1 MFCNKQD
8 AEGIMARG
16 LEAARQPGETSAIG
30 RLLTWRR
37 RRLIIAFL
45 FVLPALINFAVFRYI
60 PIVASLRASL
70 YQYSLLGGY
79 GDFVGLAHY
88 NRMLTDPVFWRSLQA
103 SALFVLYKVPL
114 QIVFSLGLA
123 ILLSRQTIGTAIVR
137 SAILTPMVT
146 SIIIVSIIWAMM
158 YQSQNGLFQSML
170 VTLGFRKIPFLSDT
184 RYALP
189 AISVMM
195 IWKDIG
201 FSFIIFVA
209 GLKGIP
215 EMYYEAAIVDG
226 ANRWQLLW
234 HITLPLLKPVLM
246 FVIVT
251 QTIFSFQVFVPVYQ
265 MTLGGPLD
273 STKVLVY
280 YIYQQG
286 FRFQDMGYASAI
298 SIVTLVLLL
307 LISWIQM
314 RFLRVDD

>member
-1 MFCNKQD
+1 M
-8 AEGIMARG
+8 
-16 LEAARQPGETSAIG
+16 
-30 RLLTWRR
+30 TWRR
-37 RRLIIAFL
+37 RQTMIAFL
-45 FVLPALINFAVFRYI
+45 FILPALINFTIFRYI
-60 PIVASLRASL
+60 PIFMSMYASMFE
-70 YQYSLLGGY
+70 YSLLGGY
-79 GDFVGLAHY
+79 GDFIGLQHY
-88 NRMLTDPVFWRSLQA
+88 QRMMTDPVFWRSLQA
-103 SALFVLYKVPL
+103 TVLFVLYKVPL
-114 QIVFSLGLA
+114 QVAFSLGLA
-123 ILLSRQTIGTAIVR
+123 ILLVRQSLGTAIVR

-158 YQSQNGLFQSML
+158 FQSQNGLFQSML
-170 VTLGFRKIPFLSDT
+170 VAMGFRKTPFLSDANL
-184 RYALP
+184 ALP

-209 GLKGIP
+209 GLKGIS
-215 EMYYEAAIVDG
+215 ETYYEAAIVDG
-226 ANRWQLLW
+226 ANRWQLFL

-273 STKVLVY
+273 STKVIVY

-307 LISWIQM
+307 LVSWLQM
-314 RFLRVDD
+314 RFLRADD

>member
-1 MFCNKQD
+1 
-8 AEGIMARG
+8 MAQR
-16 LEAARQPGETSAIG
+16 LETARKPGDSSAIG
-30 RLLTWRR
+30 GLLTWRKR
-37 RRLIIAFL
+37 QLIIAFL
-45 FVLPALINFAVFRYI
+45 FVLPALINFAIFRYI
-60 PIVASLRASL
+60 PIVESLRASL

-88 NRMLTDPVFWRSLQA
+88 QRMVTDPTFWRSLQA
-103 SALFVLYKVPL
+103 TVLFVLYKVPA
-114 QIVFSLGLA
+114 QIILSLGLA

-146 SIIIVSIIWAMM
+146 SMIIVSILWAQM
-158 YQSQNGLFQSML
+158 YQSQNGLFQSIL
-170 VTLGFRKIPFLSDT
+170 VTMGLKKIPFLSDV

-189 AISVMM
+189 AISFMM

-215 EMYYEAAIVDG
+215 ETYYEAAIVDG
-226 ANRWQLLW
+226 ANRWQLFRN
-234 HITLPLLKPVLM
+234 ITVPLLKPVLM

-273 STKVLVY
+273 STKVIVY
-280 YIYQQG
+280 YVYQQG
-286 FRFQDMGYASAI
+286 FRLQDMGYASAI
-298 SIVTLVLLL
+298 SIVTLVMLL
-307 LISWIQM
+307 LISWVQM
-314 RFLRVDD
+314 RFLRVDE

>member
-1 MFCNKQD
+1 
-8 AEGIMARG
+8 MAQR
-16 LEAARQPGETSAIG
+16 LDAARQPGETSAIG

-37 RRLIIAFL
+37 RQLIIAFL

-60 PIVASLRASL
+60 PIIASFRASL

-88 NRMLTDPVFWRSLQA
+88 SRMLTDPVFWRALQA

-114 QIVFSLGLA
+114 QLVLSLGLA

-158 YQSQNGLFQSML
+158 YQSQNGLFQSAL
-170 VTLGFRKIPFLSDT
+170 VSLGFRKIPFLSDA
-184 RYALP
+184 RYALA

-226 ANRWQLLW
+226 ANRWQLFAN
-234 HITLPLLKPVLM
+234 ITVPLLKPVLM

-265 MTLGGPLD
+265 MTMGGPLD

-286 FRFQDMGYASAI
+286 FNFQDMGYASAI

-307 LISWIQM
+307 LVSWVQM
-314 RFLRVDD
+314 RFLRIDD

>member
-1 MFCNKQD
+1 
-8 AEGIMARG
+8 MAQR
-16 LEAARQPGETSAIG
+16 LDAARQPGETSAIG

-37 RRLIIAFL
+37 RQLIIAFL

-60 PIVASLRASL
+60 PIIASFRASL

-88 NRMLTDPVFWRSLQA
+88 SRMLTDPVFWRAMQA

-114 QIVFSLGLA
+114 QIALSLGLA
-123 ILLSRQTIGTAIVR
+123 ILLSRQTVGTAIVR

-158 YQSQNGLFQSML
+158 YQSQNGLFQSAL
-170 VTLGFRKIPFLSDT
+170 VSMGFKKMAFLSDA

-286 FRFQDMGYASAI
+286 FNFQDMGYASAI
-298 SIVTLVLLL
+298 SIVTLLL
-307 LISWIQM
+307 LISWVQM
-314 RFLRVDD
+314 RFLRMDD

>member
-1 MFCNKQD
+1 
-8 AEGIMARG
+8 MAQG
-16 LEAARQPGETSAIG
+16 LEAARQPGEDSAIG
-30 RLLTWRR
+30 RLLTWRQ

-45 FVLPALINFAVFRYI
+45 FVLPALINFAIFRYI
-60 PIVASLRASL
+60 PIFASIRASL
-70 YQYSLLGGY
+70 YQYSLLGGF

-88 NRMLTDPVFWRSLQA
+88 NRMLTDPVFWRSMQA
-103 SALFVLYKVPL
+103 SGLFVLYKVPL
-114 QIVFSLGLA
+114 QIILSLGLA
-123 ILLSRQTIGTAIVR
+123 ILLSRQSVGTAIVR

-158 YQSQNGLFQSML
+158 YQSQQGLFQSIL
-170 VTLGFRKIPFLSDT
+170 VTLGFKKIPFLSDT

-226 ANRWQLLW
+226 ANRWQLLT
-234 HITLPLLKPVLM
+234 HVTLPLLRPVLM

-273 STKVLVY
+273 STKVIVF
-280 YIYQQG
+280 YIYQMG
-286 FRFQDMGYASAI
+286 FRLQDMGYASAM
-298 SIVTLVLLL
+298 SIVTLILLL
-307 LISWIQM
+307 LVSWVQM
-314 RFLRVDD
+314 RFLRSDD

>member
-1 MFCNKQD
+1 M
-8 AEGIMARG
+8 
-16 LEAARQPGETSAIG
+16 
-30 RLLTWRR
+30 
-37 RRLIIAFL
+37 IAFL
-45 FVLPALINFAVFRYI
+45 FILPALINFTIFRYI
-60 PIVASLRASL
+60 PIFMSMYASMFE
-70 YQYSLLGGY
+70 YSLLGGY
-79 GDFVGLAHY
+79 GDFIGLQHY
-88 NRMLTDPVFWRSLQA
+88 QRMMTDPVFWRSLQA
-103 SALFVLYKVPL
+103 TVLFVLYKVPL
-114 QIVFSLGLA
+114 QIAFSLGLA
-123 ILLSRQTIGTAIVR
+123 ILLVRQSLGTAIVR

-158 YQSQNGLFQSML
+158 FQSQNGLFQSML
-170 VTLGFRKIPFLSDT
+170 VAMGFRKTPFLSDANL
-184 RYALP
+184 ALP

-209 GLKGIP
+209 GLKGIS
-215 EMYYEAAIVDG
+215 ETYYEAAIVDG
-226 ANRWQLLW
+226 ANRWQLFL

-273 STKVLVY
+273 STKVIVY

-307 LISWIQM
+307 LVSWLQM
-314 RFLRVDD
+314 RFLRADD

>member
-1 MFCNKQD
+1 
-8 AEGIMARG
+8 MAQRT
-16 LEAARQPGETSAIG
+16 ETTQPQQKARATGALMI
-30 RLLTWRR
+30 WRR
-37 RRLIIAFL
+37 RQMMIAFL

-60 PIVASLRASL
+60 PIVEAFQASL
-70 YQYSLLGGY
+70 YKYSLLGGY
-79 GDFVGLAHY
+79 GDFIGLQHY
-88 NRMLTDPVFWRSLQA
+88 QRMLTDPVFWRSLQA
-103 SALFVLYKVPL
+103 TLLFVVYKVPL
-114 QIVFSLGLA
+114 QIALSLGLA

-146 SIIIVSIIWAMM
+146 SIVIVSIIWAMM

-170 VTLGFRKIPFLSDT
+170 VAIGLKKTPFLSDT
-184 RYALP
+184 RYAL
-189 AISVMM
+189 AAVSLMM

-226 ANRWQLLW
+226 ANRWQQFW
-234 HITLPLLKPVLM
+234 HITIPLLRPVLM

-251 QTIFSFQVFVPVYQ
+251 QTIFSFQVFVPAYQ
-265 MTLGGPLD
+265 MTKGGPLD
-273 STKVLVY
+273 STKVIVY

-286 FRFQDMGYASAI
+286 FNFQDMGYASAM
-298 SIVTLVLLL
+298 SMVTLVLLL
-307 LISWIQM
+307 LISWVQM

>member
-37 RRLIIAFL
+37 RRLIFAFL

-60 PIVASLRASL
+60 PIVQAIRASL

-79 GDFVGLAHY
+79 GDFIGLQHY
-88 NRMLTDPVFWRSLQA
+88 QRMLTDATFWRSLQA
-103 SALFVLYKVPL
+103 TLLFVVYKVPA
-114 QIVFSLGLA
+114 QIALSLGLA

-146 SIIIVSIIWAMM
+146 SIIVVSIIWAMM
-158 YQSQNGLFQSML
+158 YQFPNGLLQSIL
-170 VTLGFRKIPFLSDT
+170 VAIGVKKMSFLSDA
-184 RYALP
+184 RYALL
-189 AISVMM
+189 AVSVMM

-209 GLKGIP
+209 GLKGIS
-215 EMYYEAAIVDG
+215 ETYYEAAIVDG
-226 ANRWQLLW
+226 ANRWQLFTN
-234 HITLPLLKPVLM
+234 ITIPLLQPVLM

-265 MTLGGPLD
+265 MTKGGPLD
-273 STKVLVY
+273 STKVIVY

-286 FRFQDMGYASAI
+286 FFFQDMGYASAM
-298 SIVTLVLLL
+298 SVVTLVLLL
-307 LISWIQM
+307 MISWVQM
-314 RFLRVDD
+314 RFLRSDD

>member
-1 MFCNKQD
+1 M
-8 AEGIMARG
+8 
-16 LEAARQPGETSAIG
+16 
-30 RLLTWRR
+30 TWRR
-37 RRLIIAFL
+37 RQTMIAFL
-45 FVLPALINFAVFRYI
+45 FILPALINFTIFRYI
-60 PIVASLRASL
+60 PIFMSMYASMFE
-70 YQYSLLGGY
+70 YSLLGGY
-79 GDFVGLAHY
+79 GDFIGLQHY
-88 NRMLTDPVFWRSLQA
+88 QRMMTDPVFWRSLQA
-103 SALFVLYKVPL
+103 TVLFVLYKVPL
-114 QIVFSLGLA
+114 QIAFSLGLA
-123 ILLSRQTIGTAIVR
+123 ILLVRQSLGTAIVR

-158 YQSQNGLFQSML
+158 FQSQNGLFQSML
-170 VTLGFRKIPFLSDT
+170 VAMGFRKTPFLSDANL
-184 RYALP
+184 ALP

-209 GLKGIP
+209 GLKGIS
-215 EMYYEAAIVDG
+215 ETYYEAAIVDG
-226 ANRWQLLW
+226 ANRWQLFL

-273 STKVLVY
+273 STKVIVY

-307 LISWIQM
+307 LVSWLQM
-314 RFLRVDD
+314 RFLRADD

>member
-1 MFCNKQD
+1 MFYNKQD
-8 AEGIMARG
+8 AEGIMARR

-30 RLLTWRR
+30 RLLTWRQ

-60 PIVASLRASL
+60 PIVEAFRASL
-70 YQYSLLGGY
+70 YQYSLLGGF
-79 GDFVGLAHY
+79 GEFVGLAHY

-103 SALFVLYKVPL
+103 TLLFVLYKVPL
-114 QIVFSLGLA
+114 QIALSLGLA
-123 ILLSRQTIGTAIVR
+123 ILLTRQTVGTGIVR

-189 AISVMM
+189 AVSVMM

-226 ANRWQLLW
+226 ATRRQLFR
-234 HITLPLLKPVLM
+234 HITIPLLKPVLM

-265 MTLGGPLD
+265 MTRGGPLD
-273 STKVLVY
+273 STKVIVY

-286 FRFQDMGYASAI
+286 FNFQDMGYASAI
-298 SIVTLVLLL
+298 SMVTLVLLL
-307 LISWIQM
+307 LISWGQM
-314 RFLRVDD
+314 RFLRSDD